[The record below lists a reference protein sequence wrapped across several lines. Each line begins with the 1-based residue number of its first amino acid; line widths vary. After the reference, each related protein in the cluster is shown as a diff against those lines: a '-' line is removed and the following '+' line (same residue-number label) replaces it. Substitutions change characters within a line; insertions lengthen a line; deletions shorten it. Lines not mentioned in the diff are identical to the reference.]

1 LVASAIGIAISSVGS
16 KQIVAALRRLLA
28 STRAIE
34 QGQTD
39 VTAVITTRVSLP
51 LAAPAAAQKRLD
63 IDRQHIRPVVGDQS
77 DRLDRL
83 APALAHIAP

>member
-16 KQIVAALRRLLA
+16 KQIVAALRHLIA

-51 LAAPAAAQKRLD
+51 LAAAQKRLD